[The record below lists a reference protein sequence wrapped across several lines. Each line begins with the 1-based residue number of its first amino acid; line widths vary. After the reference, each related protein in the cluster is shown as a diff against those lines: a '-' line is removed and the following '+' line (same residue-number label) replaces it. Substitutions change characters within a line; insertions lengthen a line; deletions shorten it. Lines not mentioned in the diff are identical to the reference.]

1 MEKPNAFES
10 QRVVK
15 ISTGF
20 ERNVSI
26 GYQNWKFPCY
36 YEENVIVTTNAEIV
50 RSRNIFRCRAMGA
63 VYTDILNS
71 IDLISEALREVHNVN
86 GHILAL
92 RDEATKGLAKAQA
105 EIEEFEKTT
114 K

>member
-1 MEKPNAFES
+1 MEKPNAFEN

-26 GYQNWKFPCY
+26 GYQNWKFPCH
-36 YEENVIVTTNAEIV
+36 YEESVIVSSFEEVVDA
-50 RSRNIFRCRAMGA
+50 RNQFRLRAVAA
-63 VYTDILNS
+63 VYTDILS
-71 IDLISEALREVHNVN
+71 SFDQMTAALREV
-86 GHILAL
+86 GGATGPLLAL
-92 RDEATKGLAKAQA
+92 KEEATKGLAKAIA
-105 EIEEFEKTT
+105 TLEEMAKP